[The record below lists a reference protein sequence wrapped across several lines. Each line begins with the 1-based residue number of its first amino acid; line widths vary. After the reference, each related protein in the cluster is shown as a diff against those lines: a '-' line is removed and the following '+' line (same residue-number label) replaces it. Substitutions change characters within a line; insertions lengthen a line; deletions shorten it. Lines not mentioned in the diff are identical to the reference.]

1 MGLDLE
7 EQKVRADSAAKRPSF
22 SFGKTPRFT
31 TTNQK
36 PISFK
41 NRVKFSSKAASTV
54 QARVL
59 TSRSFSLTLARV
71 YGKNITEVMIG

>member
-1 MGLDLE
+1 MVVFENRVYPKVVSMGLDLE

-41 NRVKFSSKAASTV
+41 NRVEIQLQSHKHASSPREA
-54 QARVL
+54 
-59 TSRSFSLTLARV
+59 
-71 YGKNITEVMIG
+71 

>member
-41 NRVKFSSKAASTV
+41 NRVKFSSKAARTV

>member
-36 PISFK
+36 PISIK
-41 NRVKFSSKAASTV
+41 NRVKIQLQSHKHGTST
-54 QARVL
+54 RPHL
-59 TSRSFSLTLARV
+59 TKL
-71 YGKNITEVMIG
+71 